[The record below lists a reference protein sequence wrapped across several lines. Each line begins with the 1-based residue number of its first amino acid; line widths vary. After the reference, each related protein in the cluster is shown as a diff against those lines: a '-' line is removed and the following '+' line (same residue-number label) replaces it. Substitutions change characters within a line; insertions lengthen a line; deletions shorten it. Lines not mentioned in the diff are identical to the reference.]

1 MTFDIGTA
9 VTRTG
14 KVGTDNSA
22 NFPKIFK
29 DSVINDFL
37 RACIIKD
44 RHTIKKGEGQSITI
58 TSQGAATAKSRK
70 RTDLNT
76 PYQPTE
82 RILGNRTISRE
93 DMRYTMIRIADWD
106 KVQQVPDYMDSLSWD
121 LGSAL
126 ARQWDAALLIQ
137 IMKGATTASSTLN
150 TTFDGGVDI
159 TLPGAVGSSPATTS
173 ANVTGPQLVKATAQL
188 SAAFDETELDASIS
202 RYLTLTPTNHSKMLI
217 DKNDTVQNV
226 ADTRVGG
233 VGNVADGNLTKVSQ
247 MMLIPSTLISE
258 VAKNIAANDPDWG
271 NLGTAGV
278 NQQWENTMSGNYAK
292 VATAAW
298 TTEGVATAIW
308 QDFGVKVRGEGEDSF
323 TDVMGAGFGL
333 AKMMYGCKFL
343 RESCCGVIL
352 YP

>member
-1 MTFDIGTA
+1 MTFAQVFGTNT
-9 VTRTG
+9 TRTG
-14 KVGTDNSA
+14 KVGNDVSA

-44 RHTIKKGEGQSITI
+44 RHTIKQGEGQSITI
-58 TSQGAATAKSRK
+58 TSQGAATAKSRG
-70 RTDLNT
+70 RGDLNT

-82 RILGNRTISRE
+82 RIFGNRTILIE
-93 DMRYTMIRIADWD
+93 DMRYSMIRIADWD

-121 LGSAL
+121 LGAAL

-137 IMKGATTASSTLN
+137 IMKGGMTTSSTLN
-150 TTFDGGVDI
+150 STFDDGAKI
-159 TLPGAVGSSPATTS
+159 TLPTGATAGTVKGPA
-173 ANVTGPQLVKATAQL
+173 LVKATAQL
-188 SAAFDETELDASIS
+188 SAAFDENELDSSLARYMTIS
-202 RYLTLTPTNHSKMLI
+202 PTIHSAMLI

-226 ADTRVGG
+226 ADSRVGG
-233 VGNVADGNLTKVSQ
+233 VGNVSDGNLTKVSN
-247 MMLIPSTLISE
+247 MMLIPSTIISE
-258 VAKNIAANDPDWG
+258 VGINIAADNANWG
-271 NLGTAGV
+271 TTGA
-278 NQQWENTMSGNYAK
+278 QQWANDNTGDYRK
-292 VATAAW
+292 VAAAAW

-308 QDFGVKVRGEGEDSF
+308 QDFGVKVRGDGEDSF

-333 AKMMYGCKFL
+333 AKMLYGCKFL